1 MRRLFDDELAD
12 LDADFTE
19 MGMLVSEVIEQ
30 AVESF
35 TNRDAVAAQKI
46 IDQDH
51 QINEREIALEKKT
64 FEMIALYQPVTTDL
78 REIVTI
84 LKAVS
89 ELERAGDH
97 ARNIAHATIKFG
109 DKQKIP
115 VIEQLIGQMGHLTTQ
130 MVKDVLSAYVNKDEH
145 EARELAA
152 VDRQLDDLNHQVRAD
167 SYQQM
172 RLDAAF
178 ETGASIYLN
187 VAQDLSRI
195 GDYVTNVCEWI
206 IYLKSGQIIEWNS
219 ASQSDTTD

>member
-1 MRRLFDDELAD
+1 MRRLFDDELTE

-19 MGMLVSEVIEQ
+19 MGMLVSEVIQQ
-30 AVESF
+30 AVDAF
-35 TNRDAVAAQKI
+35 MQRDAVAAQRI
-46 IDQDH
+46 IDHDH
-51 QINEREIALEKKT
+51 AINEREIKLEKKT

-89 ELERAGDH
+89 DLERAGDH
-97 ARNIAHATIKFG
+97 ARNIAHSTIKMG
-109 DKQKIP
+109 TKQK
-115 VIEQLIGQMGHLTTQ
+115 VAGLEQLITQMGQMTTQ
-130 MVKDVLSAYVNKDEH
+130 MVKDVLAAYVNKDAK
-145 EARELAA
+145 EARQLAH
-152 VDRQLDDLNHQVRAD
+152 VDRQLDELNHHVREH

-172 RLDAAF
+172 RTDPDF

-206 IYLKSGQIIEWNS
+206 IYLHSGQIVELNS
-219 ASQSDTTD
+219 ASEGTDD

>member
-1 MRRLFDDELAD
+1 MRRLFDDELTE

-19 MGMLVSEVIEQ
+19 MGMLVSEVIQQ
-30 AVESF
+30 AVDAF
-35 TNRDAVAAQKI
+35 MQRDAVAAQRI
-46 IDQDH
+46 IDHDH
-51 QINEREIALEKKT
+51 AINEREIKLEKKT

-89 ELERAGDH
+89 DLERAGDH
-97 ARNIAHATIKFG
+97 ARNIAHATIKMG
-109 DKQKIP
+109 TKQK
-115 VIEQLIGQMGHLTTQ
+115 VAGLEQLITQMGQMTTQ
-130 MVKDVLSAYVNKDEH
+130 MVKDVLAAYVNKDAK
-145 EARELAA
+145 EARQLAH
-152 VDRQLDDLNHQVRAD
+152 VDRQLDELNHHVREH

-172 RLDAAF
+172 RTDPDF

-206 IYLKSGQIIEWNS
+206 IYLHSGQIVELNS
-219 ASQSDTTD
+219 ASEGTDD

>member
-1 MRRLFDDELAD
+1 MRRLFDDELAE

-19 MGMLVSEVIEQ
+19 MGMLVSEVIQQ
-30 AVESF
+30 AVDSF
-35 TNRDAVAAQKI
+35 KNRDAMAAQQI
-46 IDQDH
+46 IDHDH
-51 QINEREIALEKKT
+51 EINECEIALEKKT

-109 DKQKIP
+109 TKQKIP
-115 VIEQLIGQMGHLTTQ
+115 VLEQLIDKMGQLTTQ
-130 MVKDVLSAYVNKDEH
+130 MVRDVLTAYVNKDEH
-145 EARELAA
+145 VARQLAA
-152 VDRQLDDLNHQVRAD
+152 VDHQLDQLNHQVRAD

-172 RLDAAF
+172 RLDPAF

-206 IYLKSGQIIEWNS
+206 IYLKSGQIIELNS
-219 ASQSDTTD
+219 ANNDDDD

>member
-1 MRRLFDDELAD
+1 MRRLFDDELAE

-19 MGMLVSEVIEQ
+19 MGMLVSETIEQ
-30 AVESF
+30 AVSSF
-35 TNRDAVAAQKI
+35 TNRDAVAAQQI
-46 IDQDH
+46 IDHDH
-51 QINEREIALEKKT
+51 DINEREIALEKKT

-109 DKQKIP
+109 TKQKIP
-115 VIEQLIGQMGHLTTQ
+115 VLEQLLNQMGLMTTQ
-130 MVKDVLSAYVNKDEH
+130 MVKDVLAAYVDKNDH
-145 EARELAA
+145 EARKLAD
-152 VDRQLDDLNHQVRAD
+152 VDRQLDQLNHQVRAD
-167 SYQQM
+167 SYAQM
-172 RLDAAF
+172 RSDPAF

-206 IYLKSGQIIEWNS
+206 VYLKSGQIIELNT
-219 ASQSDTTD
+219 ASQDGETA

>member
-19 MGMLVSEVIEQ
+19 MGMLVSEVIQQ
-30 AVESF
+30 AVEAF
-35 TNRDAVAAQKI
+35 MKRDAQTAQHI
-46 IDQDH
+46 IDHDH
-51 QINEREIALEKKT
+51 DINQREIALEKKT

-89 ELERAGDH
+89 DLERAGDH
-97 ARNIAHATIKFG
+97 ARNIAHSAIKMG
-109 DKQKIP
+109 AKQKVP
-115 VIEQLIGQMGHLTTQ
+115 EIEQLISEMSQMTTQ
-130 MVKDVLSAYVNKDEH
+130 MVKDVLSAYVNKDEQ
-145 EARELAA
+145 EARALAGY
-152 VDRQLDDLNHQVRAD
+152 DRKLDRLNHAVRES

-172 RLDAAF
+172 REDAAF

-187 VAQDLSRI
+187 VAQDLCRI

-206 IYLKSGQIIEWNS
+206 IYLKSGHIIELNS
-219 ASQSDTTD
+219 ASGGTGS